1 MRERQII
8 TERREDVAVV
18 KLNRPSQANALSRDL
33 VAELREEFNLME
45 WDDSVS
51 VIVLTGCGEKAF
63 CAGIDL
69 KERAALSKEE
79 NLLDRRKNVFPFFE
93 KMGEYP
99 KPIIGLI
106 NGPAIGGGAELAL
119 ICDIR
124 IASPNARF
132 CQGEI
137 RWGMIPSCGAI
148 QRLRL
153 IAGMGVAKELILTGR
168 TIEAEEAL
176 RLGIYNKVVKK
187 EELMDEGL
195 RLAVEISKF
204 SPITVKQAKRA
215 LEIGADIHSALA
227 FDFEASKECFYLG
240 TALKEPE
247 RFKKK

>member
-1 MRERQII
+1 MGERQII

-18 KLNRPSQANALSRDL
+18 KLNRPLQANALSRGL
-33 VAELREEFNLME
+33 VAELREEFDLME

-51 VIVLTGCGEKAF
+51 VIILTGCGEKAF

-79 NLLDRRKNVFPFFE
+79 NLLDRRKNIYPFFR

-132 CQGEI
+132 GQGEI

-153 IAGMGVAKELILTGR
+153 IVGMGVAKELILTGR

-176 RLGIYNKVVKK
+176 CLGIYNKVV
-187 EELMDEGL
+187 ERESLMDVGL
-195 RLAVEISKF
+195 SLAVEISKF
-204 SPITVKQAKRA
+204 SPITVQQAKRA
-215 LEIGADIHSALA
+215 LDVGADMSSALA

-240 TALKEPE
+240 GALGGPGK
-247 RFKKK
+247 FMKK

>member
-1 MRERQII
+1 MGERQII
-8 TERREDVAVV
+8 TERQGDVAVV
-18 KLNRPSQANALSRDL
+18 KLNRPRQANALSREL

-69 KERAALSKEE
+69 KERAALPKEE
-79 NLLDRRKNVFPFFE
+79 NLLDRKKNIFPFLK

-124 IASPNARF
+124 VASPNAQF
-132 CQGEI
+132 GQGEI

-168 TIEAEEAL
+168 IVEAKEAL
-176 RLGIYNKVVKK
+176 RLGIYNRVVEK
-187 EELMDEGL
+187 EELMNEGL
-195 RLAVEISKF
+195 NLASEISKL
-204 SPITVKQAKRA
+204 SPVAVQQAKKA
-215 LEIGADIHSALA
+215 LDIGADTYSSMA
-227 FDFEASKECFYLG
+227 FDFEASTECFYSG
-240 TALKEPE
+240 DALSGPKK
-247 RFKKK
+247 FK